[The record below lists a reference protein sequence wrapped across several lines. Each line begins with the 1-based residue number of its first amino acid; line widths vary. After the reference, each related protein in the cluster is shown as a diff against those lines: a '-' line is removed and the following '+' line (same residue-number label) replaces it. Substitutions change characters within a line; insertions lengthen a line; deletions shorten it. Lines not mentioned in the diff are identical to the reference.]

1 MFYRLGIFCRI
12 ILALLLGLI
21 TAAAAFAQFK
31 KDAPLPCDA
40 VDSIGTAT
48 MTDDGTITLRLR
60 SLWPNPVAEGV
71 LTYAPDDPQYEDMK
85 RHVGGL
91 EKGQSKPLPP
101 FCGMNS
107 EP

>member
-1 MFYRLGIFCRI
+1 MSYRVAIVCRI
-12 ILALLLGLI
+12 IMALLL
-21 TAAAAFAQFK
+21 AASLAALAHAQFK

-40 VDSIGTAT
+40 VESIGSAT
-48 MTDDGTITLRLR
+48 MAADGTITLQLR

>member
-1 MFYRLGIFCRI
+1 MFYRVRI
-12 ILALLLGLI
+12 RCQIIAALLL
-21 TAAAAFAQFK
+21 AAYLTGPANAQFK

-40 VDSIGTAT
+40 VDSIGTAK
-48 MTDDGTITLRLR
+48 MADEGTITLQLR

-71 LTYAPDDPQYEDMK
+71 LTYAPDDPQYDEMR

-91 EKGQSKPLPP
+91 DKGQSKPLPP
-101 FCGMNS
+101 FCGTNS

>member
-1 MFYRLGIFCRI
+1 MIYRVAM
-12 ILALLLGLI
+12 ALLLALSC
-21 TAAAAFAQFK
+21 AAPSHAQFK

-40 VDSIGTAT
+40 VESIGTAK
-48 MTDDGTITLRLR
+48 MAEDGTITLQLR

-71 LTYAPDDPQYEDMK
+71 LTYAPDDPQYEEMK

-101 FCGMNS
+101 FCGTNS

>member
-1 MFYRLGIFCRI
+1 MSYRLAMIYGVM
-12 ILALLLGLI
+12 ALLL
-21 TAAAAFAQFK
+21 AASLPAPALAQFK
-31 KDAPLPCDA
+31 KDAPLHCDA
-40 VDSIGTAT
+40 VESIGTAT
-48 MTDDGTITLRLR
+48 MAADGTITLQLR
-60 SLWPNPVAEGV
+60 SLWPNPIAEGT

>member
-1 MFYRLGIFCRI
+1 MFYRLDPFYRV
-12 ILALLLGLI
+12 ILALLLASGL
-21 TAAAAFAQFK
+21 TPAQAQFK

-40 VDSIGTAT
+40 VESIGTAK
-48 MTDDGTITLRLR
+48 MADDGTITLQLR

-71 LTYAPDDPQYEDMK
+71 LTYAPDDPQYEQMR

>member
-1 MFYRLGIFCRI
+1 MSYRVAMFYRVM
-12 ILALLLGLI
+12 ALLLASSL
-21 TAAAAFAQFK
+21 AAPAFAQFK

-40 VDSIGTAT
+40 VESIGTAT
-48 MTDDGTITLRLR
+48 MSEDGTITLQLR

-71 LTYAPDDPQYEDMK
+71 LTYAPDDPQYDDMR

-101 FCGMNS
+101 FCGTNS